1 MRRPTKTWQ
10 THSGHFGEQGCLNS
24 HVCDYGIPF
33 GSDMSTSSTPPS
45 LVNCP
50 RPSSIVTQSMNRTA
64 LGTTSSKQMGFSWL
78 MILIIHITVLWSWR
92 RGQRF
97 SSWLKRLL
105 QKRTYLM
112 LKLYTLLYY
121 YTISLFYYLRFL
133 TFSEIG
139 NRFQT
144 ISDIIISAQ
153 LYTVILIYVC
163 CFFYLSS
170 LYTSTSITVHYGD
183 RYGRVQK
190 LPRTTECWS
199 GSMLKGSGSEGSF
212 YVIQI
217 QMERITRT

>member
-10 THSGHFGEQGCLNS
+10 THSGHFGEQRCLNS
-24 HVCDYGIPF
+24 HICDYGIPF
-33 GSDMSTSSTPPS
+33 GSDMSNSSTPPS

-50 RPSSIVTQSMNRTA
+50 RPSVTQSMNRTA
-64 LGTTSSKQMGFSWL
+64 LGTTSSKQMGLSWL
-78 MILIIHITVLWSWR
+78 LILIIHITVLWSCR

-105 QKRTYLM
+105 QKITYFM

-121 YTISLFYYLRFL
+121 YTISFFCYLRFL

-153 LYTVILIYVC
+153 LYAVTLIYSYAC

-170 LYTSTSITVHYGD
+170 LYTSTSITVHYGV

-190 LPRTTECWS
+190 LPRTTECCS
-199 GSMLKGSGSEGSF
+199 GGMLKLRLILCYSNGPYNQNIKF
-212 YVIQI
+212 FFQ
-217 QMERITRT
+217 